1 MNCSREN
8 ERCERAGDRLR
19 EHRLPDAREV
29 LDDQVALGEHAEDTE
44 LERLA
49 RRAHRALQVLD
60 HALDDAGR
68 RPRYDR
74 PLRAS
79 GVRHVSESS
88 RSTSSSTA
96 AATTRFGAF
105 ATWRSPF
112 AETTHDL
119 VLRRVEA
126 DVGARDVVE
135 DEEVGVLGSALLARP
150 LEAGLGLVGREA
162 RR

>member
-1 MNCSREN
+1 MQRARDGLREN
-8 ERCERAGDRLR
+8 G
-19 EHRLPDAREV
+19 LPHAREV
-29 LDDQVALGEHAEDTE
+29 LDDQVALREHAEDTQ
-44 LERLA
+44 LERVA
-49 RRAHRALQVLD
+49 RSAHRALQVLD

-112 AETTHDL
+112 SETT
-119 VLRRVEA
+119 VTSFSSESKPMS
-126 DVGARDVVE
+126 ARE
-135 DEEVGVLGSALLARP
+135 TSL
-150 LEAGLGLVGREA
+150 
-162 RR
+162 